1 MPTALPKARLPESAH
16 FGYIC
21 RLKHSK
27 VNMNTNKLAR
37 VVRALVSGDF
47 DLEVPKRRTS
57 SGIALFLGGVGTGMI
72 LGMLFAPVTGEQLRS
87 EVSDRAREGLQRV
100 RSSAQNVAAL
110 QKDPAPAVSAE
121 KSAS

>member
-1 MPTALPKARLPESAH
+1 
-16 FGYIC
+16 
-21 RLKHSK
+21 
-27 VNMNTNKLAR
+27 MNTNKFAR

-57 SGIALFLGGVGTGMI
+57 SGIALFLGGVGAGII

-87 EVSDRAREGLQRV
+87 EVSDRAREGFEKTK
-100 RSSAQNVAAL
+100 SSAKEFAARHQKTTGTVA
-110 QKDPAPAVSAE
+110 SAE